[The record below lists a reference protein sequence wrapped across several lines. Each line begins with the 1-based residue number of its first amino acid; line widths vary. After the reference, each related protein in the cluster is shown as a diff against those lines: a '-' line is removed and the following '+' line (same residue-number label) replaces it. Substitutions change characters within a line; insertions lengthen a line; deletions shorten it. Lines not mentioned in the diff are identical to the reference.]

1 VCVCV
6 IFFLYLENLVELL
19 TCSHIHREREREFI
33 FIFSRIK
40 PTHRVNI
47 KPHNMACVS
56 PRVFWNI
63 VRHCQVSMLFFF
75 IHHYFPV
82 LFYISRFFLY
92 LACLLEHCASLP
104 GFDVIVIFFLGFI
117 LYLGVSWN
125 ILRHCQVLM
134 LFLFFL
140 FIIIIIFYFASCV
153 LFHISRVFWNI
164 VRHCQVFMVCGSS
177 FRD

>member
-1 VCVCV
+1 M
-6 IFFLYLENLVELL
+6 F
-19 TCSHIHREREREFI
+19 THPQREREREFI

-63 VRHCQVSMLFFF
+63 VRHCQVSFFF
-75 IHHYFPV
+75 LFINIF
-82 LFYISRFFLY
+82 LFYLTSRVFFCISRVFW
-92 LACLLEHCASLP
+92 P

-164 VRHCQVFMVCGSS
+164 VRHCQVFMVFGSS